1 MSDIK
6 MLCENGDVDFGGL
19 VNTIRRKLAAH
30 HELYSMAPKAEYWEE
45 LLHSSLADVGIDTDW
60 KADSN
65 HGSGKDMT
73 VVKSKWD
80 NVGERISCKTG
91 QIKDG
96 KLCISGSRLTK
107 HKTLQEK
114 VGFLSDKKEDSYVL
128 LSKEKGCDDNHYK
141 LIMFPTSALDYEN
154 AQWTV
159 IGHNKHGNPNYFGEG
174 RGFFAKIQASMSDQ
188 LWTYIPDYKNLPG
201 LRAWDIE
208 I

>member
-6 MLCENGDVDFGGL
+6 MIWENWTQIGGL
-19 VNTIRRKLAAH
+19 INTIRRKLAAH

-45 LLHSSLADVGIDTDW
+45 LLHRSLAEVGVSTDW

-73 VVKSKWD
+73 VVESSWD

-114 VGFLSDKKEDSYVL
+114 IGFLSDKKEDSYVL

-141 LIMFPTSALDYEN
+141 LIMFPSSALDYGN
-154 AQWTV
+154 AQWSV

-188 LWTYIPDYKNLPG
+188 LWTYIPDYENLPG
-201 LRAWDIE
+201 LRVWDIT